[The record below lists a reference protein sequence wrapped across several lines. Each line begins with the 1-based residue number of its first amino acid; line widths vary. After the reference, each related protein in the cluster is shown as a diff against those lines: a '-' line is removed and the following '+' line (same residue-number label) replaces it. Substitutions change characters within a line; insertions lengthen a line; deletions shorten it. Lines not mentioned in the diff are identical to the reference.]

1 MLALLG
7 SALVKAARKIL
18 VKLIP
23 DLVIFAIQIR
33 NKRKLAEKLSHENRR
48 KKKKKKR
55 KNKDEVNN
63 VLQSNNAPIV
73 IISSYD

>member
-33 NKRKLAEKLSHENRR
+33 NKRKLAEKLSNENRR
-48 KKKKKKR
+48 KKKKKKI
-55 KNKDEVNN
+55 KDEVNN